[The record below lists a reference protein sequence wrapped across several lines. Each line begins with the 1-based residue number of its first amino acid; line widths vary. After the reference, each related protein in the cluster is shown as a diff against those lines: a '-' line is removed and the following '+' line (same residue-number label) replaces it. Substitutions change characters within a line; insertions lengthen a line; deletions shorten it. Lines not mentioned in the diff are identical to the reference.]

1 MNVVKLAD
9 GRVIE
14 YQLAVKNVKNI
25 NVRIKSDGVVYV
37 SANKY
42 VTIKKIE
49 DFITEKAD
57 FIIRASQK
65 YKTQKISLYN
75 DGDKVKI
82 LGEDKILRVREGS
95 ESTAAISGDAVEL
108 SLPNPCDTEAKKALI
123 EKLRL
128 AICREVIPSIL
139 DRIYHTYFKEMGV
152 KYPTVKYRKM
162 KSRWGSCH
170 TSKGVVTFSTA
181 LGAVS
186 MECIELV
193 VAHELSHFLHP
204 DHSRRF
210 YLCLGSVLP
219 DHKVRKNL
227 LRSYNVTL

>member
-1 MNVVKLAD
+1 MNSVRLAD

-14 YQLAVKNVKNI
+14 YQLDVKRVKNI

-42 VTIKKIE
+42 VTVKKIE

-65 YKTQKISLYN
+65 YKAQKAPLYN
-75 DGDKVKI
+75 DGDIIKI

-95 ESTAAISGDAVEL
+95 ACTATISEDTVEL
-108 SLPNPCDTEAKKALI
+108 SLPCTSDTEAKKALI
-123 EKLRL
+123 EKLRR
-128 AICREVIPSIL
+128 AVCREVIEPTL
-139 DRIYHTYFKEMGV
+139 DRIYHAHFEQKGV
-152 KYPTVKYRKM
+152 KYPLVKYRKM

-170 TSKGVVTFSTA
+170 TSSGVVTFSTA

-204 DHSRRF
+204 DHSRQF
-210 YLCLGSVLP
+210 YVCLGSVLP
-219 DHKVRKNL
+219 DHKARKAL
-227 LRSYNVTL
+227 LRCSDASL